1 MNECV
6 SWWSIKMNN
15 EALTESIRTNGN
27 FTFSRSSG
35 PGGQNVNKVSTKV
48 RLTVAIDLLNGLTQ
62 RERDLLMT
70 YKRKLLVNEKFLQ
83 VSVEESR
90 SQYRNRE
97 IALSRMLREIKKAIV
112 IPKKRRPSSPTKASK
127 ERRLNQKKQLRSK
140 KILRGKVEPDG

>member
-1 MNECV
+1 
-6 SWWSIKMNN
+6 MNN
-15 EALTESIRTNGN
+15 EALTESIRTNGI

-48 RLTVAIDLLNGLTQ
+48 RLTVAIDLLDGLTQ

-97 IALSRMLREIKKAIV
+97 IALSRMLREIKKVIV

>member
-1 MNECV
+1 
-6 SWWSIKMNN
+6 
-15 EALTESIRTNGN
+15 
-27 FTFSRSSG
+27 
-35 PGGQNVNKVSTKV
+35 
-48 RLTVAIDLLNGLTQ
+48 
-62 RERDLLMT
+62 MT

>member
-1 MNECV
+1 
-6 SWWSIKMNN
+6 MNN
-15 EALTESIRTNGN
+15 EALTESIRTNGS

-48 RLTVAIDLLNGLTQ
+48 RLTVAIDLLDGLTQ
-62 RERDLLMT
+62 RERDLLMS
-70 YKRKLLVNEKFLQ
+70 YKRKLLVNEEFLQ
-83 VSVEESR
+83 VSVEDSR

-97 IALSRMLREIKKAIV
+97 IALSRMLSEIKKAIV

-140 KILRGKVEPDG
+140 KILRGKIDPDF

>member
-1 MNECV
+1 
-6 SWWSIKMNN
+6 MNN
-15 EALTESIRTNGN
+15 EALTESIRTNGI

-48 RLTVAIDLLNGLTQ
+48 RLTVAIDLLDGLTQ

>member
-1 MNECV
+1 
-6 SWWSIKMNN
+6 
-15 EALTESIRTNGN
+15 
-27 FTFSRSSG
+27 
-35 PGGQNVNKVSTKV
+35 
-48 RLTVAIDLLNGLTQ
+48 
-62 RERDLLMT
+62 MT

-97 IALSRMLREIKKAIV
+97 IALSRMLREIKKVIV